1 MSPIPTKLTIAP
13 RGYSWHGQKLQKDFD
28 GLPCRPACPP
38 PARQRPSDCLAAPAE
53 AGQGVGTPT
62 LEQFQRWLET
72 QAHEAYHAA
81 PSHAADQRIASCRL
95 ATLLLMEFQA

>member
-1 MSPIPTKLTIAP
+1 MPPES
-13 RGYSWHGQKLQKDFD
+13 FD
-28 GLPCRPACPP
+28 CPP
-38 PARQRPSDCLAAPAE
+38 PVHPRPGDSLEAPAA

-72 QAHEAYHAA
+72 QAHDAYHAA

-95 ATLLLMEFQA
+95 ATLLLMEFQAP